1 MCLRVHGTLI
11 DKRFL
16 TLLFVC
22 IHCVD
27 IIQLYVVKE
36 DYLWTEECATVGGHV
51 NSLSMPEE
59 SVRSGPRSGPRE
71 ENVTALVIIRCCEVL
86 QRG

>member
-59 SVRSGPRSGPRE
+59 SANDKINETDHKLSDV
-71 ENVTALVIIRCCEVL
+71 
-86 QRG
+86 